1 MSRARLF
8 IENFFIYGLG
18 NVLTKAVPFLMLPV
32 LTRMIKDP
40 AVFGIFDIYTIII
53 RFGIPITVLGSYDA
67 MFRLYFDG
75 EDQAFRRQIC
85 SSSLAIVAT
94 TGSLVLIAALSLWL
108 YGYSP
113 WQGGYRWLIFC
124 AGLVIFSQA
133 IRNVVAAPTRMEN
146 KRRTIIILSLL
157 GPILYYGI
165 AMGLALRDYP
175 LQGLVAGNL
184 ISGIVVLIL
193 YGWLNRSYF
202 TLKGVNKGHIKE
214 LLKIGI
220 PLTPTFLIYWIFT
233 SCDRFMIGH
242 YLGMDAVGLYGV
254 GARLSAISQG
264 IYMAFAGGW
273 QYFAFSTM
281 KDSDH
286 TELMS
291 RVFEVLGALSIISLL
306 VLLPFVDW
314 IFSFMVAEGY
324 RGASVVFPYLYISP
338 LVLMLFQT
346 IGSQFLVVKKSY
358 LSMCT
363 LALGAVVNVLLNWY
377 LIPKIGIEGAAIAT
391 ALGYVVSMIVA
402 FIMLKR
408 LSLIQ
413 GNLRFLVPVMLCL
426 LSIVNGRAIWISPVL
441 FSSGSM
447 LLIGI
452 VYREQLRMIWA
463 RFGPNRKGER
473 N

>member
-1 MSRARLF
+1 MSRTRLF
-8 IENFFIYGLG
+8 IENFLIYGVG
-18 NVLTKAVPFLMLPV
+18 NVLTKIVPFLMLPV
-32 LTRMIKDP
+32 LTRIITDP
-40 AVFGIFDIYTIII
+40 AVFGVFDIYTIII
-53 RFGIPITVLGSYDA
+53 RFGVPMAILGSYDA

-75 EDQAFRRQIC
+75 EDQTFRRQIC
-85 SSSLAIVAT
+85 SSSLAIVGT

-113 WQGGYRWLIFC
+113 WQGGYRWLILC
-124 AGLVIFSQA
+124 AGLVISSQA
-133 IRNVVAAPTRMEN
+133 VQNVIAAPTRMEN

-157 GPILYYGI
+157 GPIIYYAI
-165 AMGLALRDYP
+165 AMGLALRNYP

-184 ISGIVVLIL
+184 LSGIVVLIL

-202 TLKGVNKGHIKE
+202 TLKAVKMDRLRE
-214 LLKIGI
+214 LLKIGV
-220 PLTPTFLIYWIFT
+220 PLAPVFLIYWIFT

-242 YLGMDAVGLYGV
+242 YLGMESVGLYGV

-291 RVFEVLGALSIISLL
+291 RVFEVLGVLSIISLL

-338 LVLMLFQT
+338 LILML
-346 IGSQFLVVKKSY
+346 SQIAGTQLQVVKKTYIS
-358 LSMCT
+358 T
-363 LALGAVVNVLLNWY
+363 VNRFAGAVVNVVLNFI
-377 LIPKIGIEGAAIAT
+377 LIPKWGIAGAAVAT
-391 ALGYVVSMIVA
+391 FLGYLVMTVAMVKVVSKMGKLTVSWKFVFIV
-402 FIMLKR
+402 
-408 LSLIQ
+408 
-413 GNLRFLVPVMLCL
+413 L
-426 LSIVNGRAIWISPVL
+426 LSICYIPISLKLDNLFMSLGSFVIVSVVL
-441 FSSGSM
+441 WAYRSDLVVFSKKFR
-447 LLIGI
+447 
-452 VYREQLRMIWA
+452 REHV
-463 RFGPNRKGER
+463 
-473 N
+473 